1 MSSIFGTVLSPRWS
15 NPNQPAVDDAP
26 SERNFQ
32 QQFTRTSPSPTFEFV
47 TMVDAVKNELAE
59 IEKEISAIK
68 ATVRLLGPGDGE
80 GEPNKLSI
88 ALLKVGSWRHSMTE
102 Q

>member
-1 MSSIFGTVLSPRWS
+1 
-15 NPNQPAVDDAP
+15 
-26 SERNFQ
+26 
-32 QQFTRTSPSPTFEFV
+32 
-47 TMVDAVKNELAE
+47 MVDAVKNELAE